1 MEPATL
7 LALVAAC
14 VALAA
19 IPGPNVALIVGNT
32 LAHGARHGL
41 TTVAGTTMG
50 IACQVMLVA
59 LGLAVLVELFSEAFQ
74 WLRWA
79 GVVWL
84 IWLGIAAWRR
94 GRAELATLAPPRRA
108 PVALFVQGALMA
120 CVNPKTLLFNAAF
133 LPQFADPARPS
144 SLLAVAAVYLLTI
157 ASVDVV
163 WVLAAGKARGW
174 LARAVALRHRL
185 TGSLYLTAAAG
196 LAMARLPR

>member
-7 LALVAAC
+7 FALVAAC

-41 TTVAGTTMG
+41 ATVAGTTLG
-50 IACQVMLVA
+50 IAVQVMLVA

-84 IWLGIAAWRR
+84 TWNLSAY
-94 GRAELATLAPPRRA
+94 LK
-108 PVALFVQGALMA
+108 MA
-120 CVNPKTLLFNAAF
+120 
-133 LPQFADPARPS
+133 S
-144 SLLAVAAVYLLTI
+144 SL
-157 ASVDVV
+157 
-163 WVLAAGKARGW
+163 
-174 LARAVALRHRL
+174 
-185 TGSLYLTAAAG
+185 
-196 LAMARLPR
+196 P